1 MSNIELIVVDD
12 RTRPLVQHLR
22 YRVYCAEKQF
32 AMKGADHEARMLYDE
47 TDTLGVT
54 FALFDGAEL
63 VSSAQVIPVDPLQA
77 PERFSVFD
85 LRHAL
90 PRPDHGAVIVSKL
103 VTAPDRRGSKTLGTV
118 MRAILDFVAQ
128 ENRRY
133 IAILAEPSMRE
144 FYASMGFDVMKE
156 GIEAAPFGTV
166 ALMVFDMRD
175 ERHTSGKSLA
185 GWMFKSVFSR

>member
-1 MSNIELIVVDD
+1 
-12 RTRPLVQHLR
+12 
-22 YRVYCAEKQF
+22 
-32 AMKGADHEARMLYDE
+32 MLYDDA
-47 TDTLGVT
+47 DTLGVS
-54 FALFDGAEL
+54 FALFDGADL
-63 VSSAQVIPVDPLQA
+63 VSSAQIIPVDPLNA
-77 PERFSVFD
+77 PERFEIFD
-85 LRHAL
+85 LRQSL

-103 VTAPDRRGSKTLGTV
+103 VTAPDRRGSKTLGPV
-118 MRAILDFVAQ
+118 MRGVLDFVAQ

-133 IAILAEPSMRE
+133 IAILAEPGMRE

-156 GIEAAPFGTV
+156 GIDAAPFGQV

>member
-1 MSNIELIVVDD
+1 MSKVELIVVDE
-12 RTRPLVQHLR
+12 RTLPLVQHLR

-32 AMKGADHEARMLYDE
+32 PLPGADHEARRLYDDA
-47 TDTLGVT
+47 DTLGVT

-63 VSSAQVIPVDPLQA
+63 VSSAQVIPVDPLNA
-77 PERFSVFD
+77 PEKFDVFQ
-85 LRHAL
+85 LKTAL

-103 VTAPDRRGSKTLGTV
+103 VTAQEKRGSKTLGPV
-118 MRAILDFVAQ
+118 MRAVLDFVAQ
-128 ENRRY
+128 DKRRY

-144 FYASMGFDVMKE
+144 FYASMGFDVLAE
-156 GIEAAPFGTV
+156 GIDASAFGSV
-166 ALMVFDMRD
+166 SLMVFDMRD